1 MARLNHHTIRRHARR
16 IGTHAARTTPLAAP
30 AVITIALLLAM
41 SMPTQALADTPA
53 EIRAQLTS
61 AKSKRDALYDQAEKA
76 SEALNDAQA
85 KLDETNAS
93 IEKTQ
98 RDIDAKSAETSNAKA
113 QLTETLRHGYKD
125 DSTTGIISVLA
136 NASSISD
143 FTQSLTAA
151 LKVTNDTN
159 GKIATVQEQQKELQ
173 SSLDELSS
181 LQAQQQ
187 EQVAQCQSSKEEL
200 DAKANKASSY
210 VSSLSSDLKKAIAD
224 EDARE
229 QAQRTQTATTITQ
242 QNVDASSLDGW
253 RQKVLSVAYSEVGG
267 IYVYGGNAFRA
278 TDCSGLVMQCY
289 AAAGVSLPHSAD
301 ADGARY
307 CNKPISKAE
316 PGDIVWHPG
325 HVGIYIG
332 NGQTIEAFNPGSG
345 IGYGNVSR
353 FYRCGSP
360 LG

>member
-1 MARLNHHTIRRHARR
+1 MDQRNKYAIHRRLARSSAR
-16 IGTHAARTTPLAAP
+16 
-30 AVITIALLLAM
+30 M
-41 SMPTQALADTPA
+41 ESMPLRAASVAMAIAVGLTTIVPTPAIAATSA
-53 EIRAQLTS
+53 EIRAQLSS
-61 AKSKRDALYDQAEKA
+61 AKSKRDDLYEQAEQA
-76 SEALNDAQA
+76 SEALNDAQTQ
-85 KLDETNAS
+85 LDQTNAS
-93 IEKTQ
+93 IEATQ
-98 RDIDAKSAETSNAKA
+98 GDIDAKTTEIINAKA
-113 QLTETLRHGYKD
+113 QLTESLRHGYKD
-125 DSTTGIISVLA
+125 DSTSDIISILA

-229 QAQRTQTATTITQ
+229 QTQRTQTATTITQ

>member
-1 MARLNHHTIRRHARR
+1 MDQHNER
-16 IGTHAARTTPLAAP
+16 ITHGRPERGITRTTGMPIRAASVAMAIAIGLTAIAPMP
-30 AVITIALLLAM
+30 AAAAT
-41 SMPTQALADTPA
+41 SA
-53 EIRAQLTS
+53 EIQAQLTS

-85 KLDETNAS
+85 KLNETNAS
-93 IEKTQ
+93 IETTQ

-113 QLTETLRHGYKD
+113 QLTETLRYDYKD
-125 DSTTGIISVLA
+125 DSATGIISVLA

-151 LKVTNDTN
+151 IKVTDDTN
-159 GKIATVQEQQKELQ
+159 GKIASVQKQQQELQASLDKLSALQSQQKE
-173 SSLDELSS
+173 
-181 LQAQQQ
+181 
-187 EQVAQCQSSKEEL
+187 QVSKCQSDKDEL
-200 DAKANKASSY
+200 DAKASKANSY

-229 QAQRTQTATTITQ
+229 QAQRTQTATTTTQ
-242 QNVDASSLDGW
+242 QKVDASSLDGW
-253 RQKVLSVAYSEVGG
+253 RQKVLAVAYSEVGG

-289 AAAGVSLPHSAD
+289 AAAGMSLPHSAD

-332 NGQTIEAFNPGSG
+332 NGQTIEAFNPGRG

-353 FYRCGSP
+353 FSRCGSP